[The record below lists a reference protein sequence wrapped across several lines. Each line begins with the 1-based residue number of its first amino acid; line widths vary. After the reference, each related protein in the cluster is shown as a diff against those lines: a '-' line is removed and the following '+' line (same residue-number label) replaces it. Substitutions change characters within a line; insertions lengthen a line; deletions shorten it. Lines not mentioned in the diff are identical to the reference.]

1 MSRTRYR
8 TEADESKHRQEMSA
22 KEKRHVYFTLDD
34 YKDTVARFS
43 MFFPRLRLEHLFLM
57 LIRFLCVLLLC
68 LFAVSITY
76 YVNLGLHLIIFI

>member
-43 MFFPRLRLEHLFLM
+43 MFYPRLRLEHLFLM
-57 LIRFLCVLLLC
+57 LICVFCCCAYLLFLLH
-68 LFAVSITY
+68 
-76 YVNLGLHLIIFI
+76 VNLGLHLIIFI